1 MPQAKSWNL
10 REVVEQEPISSG
22 EKIKR
27 TLLVEGKD
35 FTVFLLQAQT
45 NQKPYLHVHENHD
58 ELVYILEGGGEF
70 IIGDTTKRVKP
81 GDLLY
86 FPKGVVHGPNLK
98 VKGIRLSIYIP
109 HFDPN
114 NPDRKEV

>member
-1 MPQAKSWNL
+1 MSEAKIWSL
-10 REVVEQEPISSG
+10 PEVAEQEPISSD
-22 EKIKR
+22 EKVKR
-27 TLLVEGKD
+27 TLLAEGKD
-35 FTVFLLQAQT
+35 FTAFLLQAQP

-58 ELVYILEGGGEF
+58 ELVYIIEGEGEF
-70 IIGDTTKRVKP
+70 ILGDTTKRAKP

-86 FPKGVVHGPNLK
+86 FPKGVVHGPNLL
-98 VKGIRLSIYIP
+98 VKGVRLSIYIP